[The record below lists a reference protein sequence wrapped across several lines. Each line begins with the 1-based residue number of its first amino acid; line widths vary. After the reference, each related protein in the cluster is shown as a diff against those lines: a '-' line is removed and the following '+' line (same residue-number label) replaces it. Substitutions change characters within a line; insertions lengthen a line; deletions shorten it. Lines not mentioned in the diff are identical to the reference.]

1 MRLAV
6 DTCPRRRRLGRCEA
20 RSSRA
25 SGHVGG
31 RWSNGSVVAVLTAIN
46 MWLGVLLSL
55 TGSIAVAPQA
65 VPQLWKLAKHDAR
78 QVRGLL
84 ARVLPFLRKSVTVH
98 AGTATGTVSFGG
110 VATGTASGKVTHN
123 GPTEEQVKQLWRE
136 LDFLREDLGKLRTET
151 NVRAKAIEKTVED
164 LSRKSSEW
172 HQDLLRRIQQAEE
185 EQTEFNARALPL
197 IGFGIVLTA
206 AASWL
211 AERPLWVNVVAIA
224 AVLTL
229 SIRVVG
235 PIVRRGWGRWRDKR
249 RVELLQSEP
258 EPGGS

>member
-1 MRLAV
+1 M
-6 DTCPRRRRLGRCEA
+6 G
-20 RSSRA
+20 SR
-25 SGHVGG
+25 GVGG
-31 RWSNGSVVAVLTAIN
+31 RWSNGFVVAVLTAIN

-55 TGSIAVAPQA
+55 TGSIAVAPEA
-65 VPQLWKLAKHDAR
+65 VPQLWKLVKHDAR

-84 ARVLPFLRKSVTVH
+84 ARVLPFLRKSDTVH
-98 AGTATGTVSFGG
+98 AGTATGTVAFGG

-123 GPTEEQVKQLWRE
+123 GSTEEQVEQIWRE
-136 LDFLREDLGKLRTET
+136 LDAVREDLGRLRTET
-151 NVRAKAIEKTVED
+151 TVRAKAIEKTVED
-164 LSRKSSEW
+164 LRQKNSEW
-172 HQDLLRRIQQAEE
+172 HQDLLRRIEQAEE

-224 AVLTL
+224 AVLAL

-235 PIVRRGWGRWRDKR
+235 PIVRRGWRRWQDKR
-249 RVELLQSEP
+249 RLAPAEP
-258 EPGGS
+258 A

>member
-1 MRLAV
+1 
-6 DTCPRRRRLGRCEA
+6 
-20 RSSRA
+20 
-25 SGHVGG
+25 
-31 RWSNGSVVAVLTAIN
+31 VVAVLTAIN

-98 AGTATGTVSFGG
+98 VGTATGDVSFGG
-110 VATGTASGKVTHN
+110 VVTVSGSGKVTHN
-123 GPTEEQVKQLWRE
+123 GPMEEQVKQLWRE
-136 LDFLREDLGKLRTET
+136 LDSVREDLGKLRTET

-211 AERPLWVNVVAIA
+211 AGRPLWVNVLVIA
-224 AVLTL
+224 AALAL

-235 PIVRRGWGRWRDKR
+235 PIVRRGWGRWQDKR
-249 RVELLQSEP
+249 RVAPAERA
-258 EPGGS
+258 